1 MGWPGLGIGDGTS
14 RDSWGAR
21 RCCRVTLTHTAH
33 LITSHMYY
41 ILLPTAVTSPID
53 PAVTAGRQAGSVPS
67 VRSGN
72 IEESGNTVGPG
83 NTEKFQSHHGFSR
96 ASNRI
101 ELEKVSFR
109 IQQSRGTN
117 RLELAEER

>member
-1 MGWPGLGIGDGTS
+1 MALVVI
-14 RDSWGAR
+14 RGAR
-21 RCCRVTLTHTAH
+21 RCCRVTHTHTHTAH
-33 LITSHMYY
+33 LITSQTYY

-72 IEESGNTVGPG
+72 IEESGNTGGPG

-101 ELEKVSFR
+101 GKVSFR
-109 IQQSRGTN
+109 IEQSRGTN